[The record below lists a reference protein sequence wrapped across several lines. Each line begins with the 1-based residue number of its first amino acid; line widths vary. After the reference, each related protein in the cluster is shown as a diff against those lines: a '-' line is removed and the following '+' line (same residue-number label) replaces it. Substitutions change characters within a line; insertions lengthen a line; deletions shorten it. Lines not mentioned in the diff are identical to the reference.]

1 MSKTCNSCNTK
12 DMAVMPIAQHE
23 KDQNRLMGIIKWL
36 IAVIV
41 ILIVLLVGSNVAWM
55 IYENSFETVET
66 VTEEHY
72 DIAQEGESGNN
83 NSIIN
88 GGEIVNGETN
98 DKVYEENKNE
108 NS

>member
-1 MSKTCNSCNTK
+1 MAKTCNNCATEE
-12 DMAVMPIAQHE
+12 MAMMPIAQHE
-23 KDQNRLMGIIKWL
+23 KDQMRLMSIIKSL

-41 ILIVLLVGSNVAWM
+41 ILIVLLVGSNIAWL

-72 DIAQEGESGNN
+72 DIAQEAESGNN

-98 DKVYEENKNE
+98 DKVYE
-108 NS
+108 